1 MEATIRSPKQD
12 SLKNRRSMVAF
23 ATNSLVLRRVSTK
36 ESFEER
42 EREANAM
49 ILEKSVA
56 IHCENK

>member
-12 SLKNRRSMVAF
+12 SSKNRRSMVAF

-42 EREANAM
+42 KREANAM
-49 ILEKSVA
+49 ISEKGVA